1 MKTVMF
7 YTRYQPVCERGGT
20 EHTTIVT
27 ARELKQRYG
36 IRTIAAYQIDF
47 KGTYDSFDFIYR
59 LSRDYQ
65 KATEKAIEIVKKHQV
80 DTIVIQGYFREMKI
94 FARVKEATNCKL
106 IFAHHFQPG
115 WEKLDRQ
122 QIASKIA
129 NHHGFGR
136 LRYQLKDLLFPIFRW
151 QSRMNLKKRYFRTFR
166 QADRIVVLSPAYIQ
180 PFLKKAAATA
190 TQSKKISV
198 IPNMLPF
205 PPDVA
210 GDLHLEGKEKIALIV
225 SRLDER
231 QKRIHL
237 ALDLWKEALKDEVLK
252 DWHLY
257 VIGDD
262 NTPSVP
268 AYEQWAKEN
277 NIPNVTF
284 LGRTYPVPYYKK
296 ASVFLMSSICEGLPL
311 TILES
316 KQFGVV
322 PIAFNT
328 FGAVHDI
335 IHNGEDGYIIEE
347 RDNAQYVASLK
358 KLMTDSALR
367 KDMALRGLDNLSPFN
382 VEQVIKKWNEIL

>member
-7 YTRYQPVCERGGT
+7 YTRFQPVCERGGT

-36 IRTIAAYQIDF
+36 VQTIAAYQIDF
-47 KGTYDSFDFIYR
+47 KGTYDSFDFVYR
-59 LSRDYQ
+59 LPMDH
-65 KATEKAIEIVKKHQV
+65 KEATDKVIEIVKKHHV
-80 DTIVIQGYFREMKI
+80 DTIVVQGYFHEMKI
-94 FARVKEATNCKL
+94 FSQVKKATGCQL

-129 NHHGFGR
+129 SHHGLGR
-136 LRYQLKDLLFPIFRW
+136 LRYQLKNFLFPIFQW

-166 QADRIVVLSPAYIQ
+166 QADRIVVLSSAYIR
-180 PFLKKAAATA
+180 PFLKLAAAPGRGA
-190 TQSKKISV
+190 KKISV

-205 PPDVA
+205 PPNVV
-210 GDLHLEGKEKIALIV
+210 GDLHLEKKEKIALIV

-237 ALDLWKEALKDEVLK
+237 ALNLWKQALKDEALK
-252 DWHLY
+252 GWHLY
-257 VIGDD
+257 VIGDG
-262 NTPSVP
+262 NVPSVP

-277 NIPNVTF
+277 EIPQVTF
-284 LGRTYPVPYYKK
+284 LGRTLPVLYYKK

-322 PIAFNT
+322 PIAFDT
-328 FGAVHDI
+328 FGAVYDVI
-335 IHNGEDGYIIEE
+335 RNGEDGYIIKEG
-347 RDNAQYVASLK
+347 DNEQYVASLK
-358 KLMTDSALR
+358 KLMTDSSLR
-367 KDMALRGLDNLSPFN
+367 NAMARHGLDDLKSFS
-382 VEQVIKKWNEIL
+382 VEQVIEKWHEIL